1 VNTLVAENATAA
13 AANHGV
19 PEHEIEVPIP
29 APFRDPL
36 FADDAGARRDHDGR
50 RRYELE
56 DTGFREVPKK
66 YRRFYRAWR
75 GPGDE
80 LAPNEVLCPVCKVV
94 IRSARELRPGDKVYC
109 MPCMS
114 RLVVVLGEDGRL
126 EGAVSY

>member
-1 VNTLVAENATAA
+1 METASVSAAFSAHAA
-13 AANHGV
+13 A
-19 PEHEIEVPIP
+19 ETEIEVPIP

-36 FADDAGARRDHDGR
+36 FADDASARRDQDGR

-66 YRRFYRAWR
+66 YRRFYRSWR
-75 GPGDE
+75 GASDV

-114 RLVVVLGEDGRL
+114 RLVVVLGENGGL